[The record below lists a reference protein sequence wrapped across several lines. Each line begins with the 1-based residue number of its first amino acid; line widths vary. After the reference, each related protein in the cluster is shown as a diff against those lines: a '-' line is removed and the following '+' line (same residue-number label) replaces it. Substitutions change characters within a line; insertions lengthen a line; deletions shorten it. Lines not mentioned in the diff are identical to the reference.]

1 MIGPLFLGSLFGPR
15 SLITAQSVP
24 SLPMLPCQVQDLY
37 YKYNLPRFLLLS
49 FHFCFDFEGTIRKG
63 KRMAGTSEAPPLPE
77 GNSDD
82 KLVKLAVAISLIRS
96 KLTEKQPQPP
106 QPQPPPPAEPEAL
119 RWKRKVVS
127 SLCICS
133 RKWVAR
139 DYICFRSFSRWYHVN
154 WMTIFQAKER
164 KLELLRLR
172 EDLKEAEG

>member
-1 MIGPLFLGSLFGPR
+1 MSLNSDRPIILRVSFRPTVTNYR
-15 SLITAQSVP
+15 SIRSV
-24 SLPMLPCQVQDLY
+24 LANVAAR

-133 RKWVAR
+133 RK
-139 DYICFRSFSRWYHVN
+139 
-154 WMTIFQAKER
+154 
-164 KLELLRLR
+164 
-172 EDLKEAEG
+172 